1 MAEPIRVSPKEARE
15 KTTSGSAM
23 LVCAY
28 DSDDKFKANHLEGAI
43 SMSDFRGKLSSLP
56 KNKEII
62 FYCA

>member
-1 MAEPIRVSPKEARE
+1 MADPVRVSPKEARE

-28 DSDDKFKANHLEGAI
+28 DSEDRFKANHLEGAI
-43 SMSDFRGKLSSLP
+43 SMGDFREKLSSLP
-56 KNKEII
+56 KDKEII